1 MTTGRPGAQLWN
13 PTIEA
18 MPREDLVR
26 LQGDRLRE
34 QVRFVAEASPF
45 YREKL
50 REAGV
55 RPSDVASVEDARKL
69 PVTSKAEF
77 RDFREKTGDIW
88 GGTLCVPSRD
98 VLMAHHSTGT
108 SGRPTV
114 YGVTKRDVD
123 SVAEIYARTLWACGF
138 RPGDRYVVIGGMH
151 WHGAITGFEAGLE
164 AIGVTFF
171 RLMATTPDLVK
182 NIFEMLPD
190 ADLDIIPSYLPEI
203 ELAYLR
209 EKGIRPKDVFPNLRL
224 LFSGQDLT
232 SARRQMIES
241 VWELPL
247 VNVYASGEQYY
258 CCPPVDGFPGYYQ
271 MPEDMFLVEVIDPAT
286 GEHVPPGGRGELV
299 LTNLWAEACPY
310 LRFNMEDVVTYDVE
324 TAPSGR
330 THMRIKLLGRY
341 AWSVDVGGRPVFH
354 GEVEEV
360 LWSVPA
366 VAGANYQLVRRSR
379 QPQDELV
386 LRLGL
391 AAPDD
396 AVLDEVREALSK
408 NLDVPVRI
416 ELRDPAEM
424 AAGPVKMQR
433 VVTE

>member
-1 MTTGRPGAQLWN
+1 MWN

-18 MPREDLVR
+18 MPRDDLVR
-26 LQGDRLRE
+26 LQGDRLHE
-34 QVRFVAEASPF
+34 QVRFVAECSPF

-50 REAGV
+50 RTAGL
-55 RPSDVASVEDARKL
+55 RPSDVLSVADAHKL
-69 PVTSKAEF
+69 PVTSKSEF
-77 RDFREKTGDIW
+77 RAFREKYGDIW
-88 GGTLCVPSRD
+88 GGALCVPSRD

-114 YGVTKRDVD
+114 YGVTRRDVE

-151 WHGAITGFEAGLE
+151 WHGAMLGFEAGLE

-171 RLMATTPDLVK
+171 RLMASTPDLVK
-182 NIFEMLPD
+182 NIFELLPD
-190 ADLDIIPSYLPEI
+190 ADLDVIPSYLPEI

-209 EKGIRPKDVFPNLRL
+209 DNDIHPRDVFPNLRL

-232 SARRQMIES
+232 AARRQIIES
-241 VWELPL
+241 VWGLPL

-258 CCPPVDGFPGYYQ
+258 CASPVDGFPGYYQ
-271 MPEDMFLVEVIDPAT
+271 MPEDMFLVEVLDPVT
-286 GEHVPPGGRGELV
+286 GEQVPPGGRGELV

-310 LRFNMEDVVTYDVE
+310 VRFNMEDVVTYEVQ

-341 AWSVDVGGRPVFH
+341 AWAVDVGGRPVFH

-366 VAGANYQLVRRSR
+366 VAGSSYQLVRRSR

-386 LRLGL
+386 VRLGL
-391 AAPDD
+391 PSPDD
-396 AVLDEVREALSK
+396 AVVDEVRESLGRS
-408 NLDVPVRI
+408 LDVPVRI
-416 ELRDPAEM
+416 DVREPAEM